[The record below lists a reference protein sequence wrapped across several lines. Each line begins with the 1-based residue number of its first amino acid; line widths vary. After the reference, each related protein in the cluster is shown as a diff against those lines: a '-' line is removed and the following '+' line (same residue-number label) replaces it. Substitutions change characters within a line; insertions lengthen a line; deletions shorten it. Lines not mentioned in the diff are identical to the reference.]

1 MHNIIAI
8 DGGGTKTLTVLF
20 QEDGHILYLRSDP
33 GTNPLDIGVEASQNP
48 VSYTHLTL
56 PTIA

>member
-1 MHNIIAI
+1 MKERNNQN
-8 DGGGTKTLTVLF
+8 KNQN
-20 QEDGHILYLRSDP
+20 QEN
-33 GTNPLDIGVEASQNP
+33 TNQNP